1 MKYDYF
7 ISHASEDKDLIARP
21 LAHFLQTA
29 RFSVWYD
36 ELTLKLGDS
45 LRASIDGGLANS
57 SHGIAILS
65 KSFFEKSWPQREL
78 AALVSLTTE
87 SRRLLP
93 VWHNVSARDVA
104 QFSPMLADVKAVT
117 TERGLQWVAEQIV
130 SATAPDR
137 LSTLPLTNVDSCNF
151 TDIESAHRGFRKLL
165 EGQPTTGDV
174 FLYLSAY
181 QLLLRGLFGYRPLV
195 VPSHKLPEAF
205 LFHFAVISPHGVT
218 GPMEIIFVLLGPIT
232 ETTTNEFVE
241 ALVKSIGRSKRFSD
255 RPHNDHLGHPYVGE
269 YASATTVAEAAS
281 RLAPCDNIHSPTP
294 KVWTFRFLV
303 LSGRRDL
310 SKVEERE
317 RMRGAGDLRI
327 EIASYDRLLDS
338 GRDLFT

>member
-1 MKYDYF
+1 MRYDYF

-21 LAHFLQTA
+21 LAYFLQTA
-29 RFSVWYD
+29 GFNVWYD
-36 ELTLKLGDS
+36 ESTLKVGDS
-45 LRASIDGGLANS
+45 LRASIDGGLAAS

-65 KSFFEKSWPQREL
+65 KSFFQKSWPQREL

-93 VWHNVSARDVA
+93 IWHKVGARDVA
-104 QFSPMLADVKAVT
+104 QFSPMLADVKAAT

-130 SATAPDR
+130 AATAPDR
-137 LSTLPLTNVDSCNF
+137 LGTLPLTNVNSVN
-151 TDIESAHRGFRKLL
+151 RGDTEAARNGLRTIL
-165 EGQPTTGDV
+165 EGQPSTGDV

-181 QLLLRGLFGYRPLV
+181 QSLLQGLFGYRPLV
-195 VPSHKLPEAF
+195 LPAHKLPEAF
-205 LFHFAVISPHGVT
+205 PYHFGVISPHGVS
-218 GPMEIIFVLLGPIT
+218 GPMEIIFVVLGPIA
-232 ETTTNEFVE
+232 ETPTSEFVE

-255 RPHNDHLGHPYVGE
+255 RPYNDSLGQPYVGE
-269 YASATTVAEAAS
+269 YDATTTVAEVAA
-281 RLAPCDNIHSPTP
+281 RLAPCDNIHSLKP

-303 LSGRRDL
+303 FSGRRDL

-317 RMRGAGDLRI
+317 RVRTAGGLRL